1 MYTYIHECIGMYK
14 VQPELSNLESH
25 SCIGL
30 TAEQSLTVCVQ
41 VHFETEVLVALE
53 YRIFHYLP
61 KNILQLP
68 NPEVQVLVAIRL
80 SLTQVETLDATV
92 FYSLLHSPVQIWV
105 HFFGVE
111 LRDSKHCNGLLE
123 LNVRPSVKRK
133 A

>member
-1 MYTYIHECIGMYK
+1 M
-14 VQPELSNLESH
+14 SNLESH
-25 SCIGL
+25 SSIGL

-53 YRIFHYLP
+53 YRIFHYLSH
-61 KNILQLP
+61 NILQLP

-80 SLTQVETLDATV
+80 SLTQVETLDATI

-111 LRDSKHCNGLLE
+111 LRVSKHCNGLLE